1 MMLFCIGDFC
11 LQQSYLIYP
20 GPGVT
25 CFGFFL
31 RNPFSWFRLIP
42 WGDID
47 ELHAI
52 KDITI
57 NLSWLTK
64 KIVCQA
70 ELSRHSSSLERDEL
84 ILFLPDVSALW
95 QIILRKRNIRIIQY
109 IWFVGT
115 DSSGLIS
122 NDSTGH
128 LRSRSPLRW
137 KFFEETPSVYSN
149 QESLYPRH
157 PLLQSIMID
166 RTNSQMCL

>member
-31 RNPFSWFRLIP
+31 RNPFSWFRLMP

-84 ILFLPDVSALW
+84 ILFFAGCFCTLTNHPQEAKHQDHPIHLVCWNRFFRINQQWQYRPSAV
-95 QIILRKRNIRIIQY
+95 QITVTVEIFRRNPQC
-109 IWFVGT
+109 
-115 DSSGLIS
+115 
-122 NDSTGH
+122 
-128 LRSRSPLRW
+128 
-137 KFFEETPSVYSN
+137 
-149 QESLYPRH
+149 
-157 PLLQSIMID
+157 LL
-166 RTNSQMCL
+166 